1 MSASRLEIGPSWPAG
16 LARRS
21 PTSIP
26 RAVGRRLAGRAPP
39 ARDPGAD
46 RSNVP
51 NPARAPEHECRPQ
64 GRRGQQVAPRA
75 GRDHPARFT
84 FGDGGSPTASAPPYC
99 IPTATPTDLAA
110 SPPQRRPIWRFTVAG
125 VEVSLATRRRG
136 PALGTARAAGVGGRP
151 RGTATPVLHLSAGSR
166 SATKRTRRERRQ
178 AEAGST
184 ATPNPRPTTS
194 SRSSTSFIS
203 KATRRGRPSSAN
215 ARVVSGSAGARRA
228 RRGHRRGITS
238 DAGRVRAQPCGAPL
252 TEQAPMTRQRS

>member
-1 MSASRLEIGPSWPAG
+1 MPMHGAGTASLPSPSPPRHSVSPDPAYRRRGSRRMSASRLEIGPSWPAG

-75 GRDHPARFT
+75 GRDYPARFT

-110 SPPQRRPIWRFTVAG
+110 SHRNVDRFGGSPSLGSKSAWPLDAGGQRLEQRT
-125 VEVSLATRRRG
+125 
-136 PALGTARAAGVGGRP
+136 GGR
-151 RGTATPVLHLSAGSR
+151 GGR
-166 SATKRTRRERRQ
+166 S
-178 AEAGST
+178 
-184 ATPNPRPTTS
+184 S
-194 SRSSTSFIS
+194 SRD
-203 KATRRGRPSSAN
+203 RDPGPPP
-215 ARVVSGSAGARRA
+215 
-228 RRGHRRGITS
+228 RRGI
-238 DAGRVRAQPCGAPL
+238 A
-252 TEQAPMTRQRS
+252 